1 MIYNWSKYRR
11 KQINLEKSE
20 YNYLVNEELTKH
32 YRYLHS
38 RLVKSDADEA
48 TFNDSY
54 LKLTRKYNPD
64 QDFIDQFIYF
74 FNQLK
79 GEYQRD
85 DKCYNYAET
94 KVEIY
99 ADYCQVLSVENNLE
113 SSDINQNNQKNVMD
127 KQSVKSNIK
136 VLIKQYAVFEEEQKH
151 KAQIG
156 KKDRKTKHL
165 PK

>member
-20 YNYLVNEELTKH
+20 YNYLVNDLLTKH

-38 RLVKSDADEA
+38 LLVKSESDES
-48 TFNDSY
+48 TFNDTY
-54 LKLTRKYNPD
+54 LKLTRKYNSE
-64 QDFIDQFIYF
+64 QDFIDQFIKV

-99 ADYCQVLSVENNLE
+99 ADYCQVLSVEDNLE
-113 SSDINQNNQKNVMD
+113 SLDINQNNQKNVM
-127 KQSVKSNIK
+127 QSVKPNIK
-136 VLIKQYAVFEEEQKH
+136 VLIKQYAVFEKEQKH

>member
-20 YNYLVNEELTKH
+20 YNYLVNDLLTKH

-38 RLVKSDADEA
+38 LLVKSESDES
-48 TFNDSY
+48 TFNDTY
-54 LKLTRKYNPD
+54 LKLTRKYNPE
-64 QDFIDQFIYF
+64 QDFIDQFIKA

-99 ADYCQVLSVENNLE
+99 TDNIQLTDSEPEVTKPTLKTAL
-113 SSDINQNNQKNVMD
+113 IN
-127 KQSVKSNIK
+127 NIK
-136 VLIKQYAVFEEEQKH
+136 EYALLEKAQKH

-156 KKDRKTKHL
+156 KKTRKTKHL
-165 PK
+165 SK